1 MFFVKKSELLNNFN
15 NKILQKEIIEYTKK
29 NKCCNNDDCVHPKMQ
44 SNPTLHNHFKIFQKS
59 ITEELNLKINKLW
72 CFYVKQKNKTLET
85 WHTHDNQISCLMYLS
100 ENKLGTKFENFY
112 IKLNIN
118 CWLVWKGNLL
128 HTPEPGLV
136 KKDRIII
143 AGTLFE

>member
-1 MFFVKKSELLNNFN
+1 MFFIKKSELINNVN
-15 NKILQKEIIEYTKK
+15 NKNFQKKIKK
-29 NKCCNNDDCVHPKMQ
+29 YIKYNKCCNNINCNHPKFQ
-44 SNPTLHNHFKIFQKS
+44 SNPFLHNEFKIFEES
-59 ITEELNLKINKLW
+59 ITKELNLKISKLW
-72 CFYVKQKNKTLET
+72 CFYVKKNNKNLET
-85 WHTHDNQISCLMYLS
+85 WHTHNNEISCLMYLTES
-100 ENKLGTKFENFY
+100 NLGTKFENFY